1 MSSQVIDT
9 CAPGAKKE
17 GVRLKELSDIVNEHD
32 TYVKCK
38 KCGSAGA
45 RIHSEE
51 WSDGLVYVDY
61 GCSAC
66 GYCEVYE

>member
-1 MSSQVIDT
+1 MSSQIADI
-9 CAPGAKKE
+9 CAPDVQEAGA
-17 GVRLKELSDIVNEHD
+17 VVNELDIVYEHD

-38 KCGSAGA
+38 KCGSSGV
-45 RIHSEE
+45 RIHSEQ

-66 GYCEVYE
+66 GYMEVYE